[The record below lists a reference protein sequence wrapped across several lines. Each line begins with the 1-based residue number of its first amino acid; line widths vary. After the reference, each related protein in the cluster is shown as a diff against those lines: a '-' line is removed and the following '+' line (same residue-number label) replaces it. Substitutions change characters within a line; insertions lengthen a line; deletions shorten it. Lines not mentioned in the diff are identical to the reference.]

1 MAAGCSIAPDVQ
13 NGIILHTIL
22 FFNDDRPE
30 ARKRRKKWVDFIKQK
45 RATREPTRNSL
56 VCSKHFT
63 EDDYMRRF
71 MFIDEVT
78 KRPIM
83 PRLKRD
89 EIGI

>member
-45 RATREPTRNSL
+45 RATRELTRNSL

-63 EDDYMRRF
+63 EDDYRRRF